1 MAEIPALQAAQGFA
15 LQTDAKLQRE
25 LAEQNRAR
33 VEALRQN
40 TVDTRNAT
48 AQDEIRQKALQI
60 ERQRQDIRAA
70 DDLRTRQRAQQI
82 AREGQ
87 IADQRLL
94 IVETDD
100 RDFAR
105 KSNAAEALDRAFV
118 LARQSDNE
126 ALANFAPA
134 SPLAPLPGPDDA
146 GGPRPLDIAGVAEAP
161 PAPDQIRLGD
171 FQILEQERDL
181 RLAERRQDARDA
193 LIQQQLDLQLAQDRI
208 DSVPPRPD
216 LPRGS
221 IVDVTG

>member
-1 MAEIPALQAAQGFA
+1 MAEIPALQAAQSFA

-48 AQDEIRQKALQI
+48 AQDEVRKKALQI
-60 ERQRQDIRAA
+60 ERQRLDIRAA
-70 DDLRTRQRAQQI
+70 DDLRARQRAQQI

-87 IADQRLL
+87 IAEQRRTITLDDAADHELRVADFQAQTRLFELERQGLDQP
-94 IVETDD
+94 
-100 RDFAR
+100 A
-105 KSNAAEALDRAFV
+105 
-118 LARQSDNE
+118 
-126 ALANFAPA
+126 ANFAPPPPA
-134 SPLAPLPGPDDA
+134 EDLAANDL
-146 GGPRPLDIAGVAEAP
+146 GPRPLGIAGVAEAP
-161 PAPDQIRLGD
+161 LTPDQIRLGD